1 VDILAFL
8 SAMGTVVGAAW
19 FLSGKISSLEEKVTY
34 MQKDLTELYLA
45 YLQHSTPA
53 RRKRVSK

>member
-1 VDILAFL
+1 
-8 SAMGTVVGAAW
+8 MGTVVGAAW

-45 YLQHSTPA
+45 YLQHSAPA